1 MLDSQDP
8 LNKLWQGQ
16 TAEQPDIQA
25 ITNKWRWV
33 KVKQRVYVCLDVL
46 SVVIPFGFIW
56 HSMDRLDVFTQR
68 YMMGLLIL
76 FVPFVAY
83 LTWLRRFSLGWS
95 SESTDQYIQRL
106 QKQLANN
113 SKIAFITKHSI
124 WPVIVIIGIQQFSL
138 YYYDVF
144 PIENLIRK
152 AVFSLSI
159 VAVLFIGIWIWAD
172 KRQKRFDKER
182 DDLNKLL
189 KNDSE
194 ET

>member
-1 MLDSQDP
+1 
-8 LNKLWQGQ
+8 
-16 TAEQPDIQA
+16 
-25 ITNKWRWV
+25 
-33 KVKQRVYVCLDVL
+33 
-46 SVVIPFGFIW
+46 
-56 HSMDRLDVFTQR
+56 
-68 YMMGLLIL
+68 
-76 FVPFVAY
+76 
-83 LTWLRRFSLGWS
+83 
-95 SESTDQYIQRL
+95 L